1 MMDENIEYLRKYGEN
16 TDKMK
21 ASFRHLVESIKFQR
35 EMSEIQ
41 GKQISVYP
49 RNMDDISVGDMV
61 YVQLEVNYP
70 NELWYGHWCYV
81 LKDAG
86 SKMLVAP
93 CTSIKKKENDRY
105 TLIIDTVVD
114 SEITQSRMILT
125 EIRFIDKQRID
136 QRKPVGK
143 VLTPKSV
150 IRKRIFEFL
159 EEE

>member
-1 MMDENIEYLRKYGEN
+1 MMDENIEYLKNYGEN

-21 ASFRHLVESIKFQR
+21 SSFRHLVENIKFQR

-81 LKDAG
+81 LKDVG
-86 SKMLVAP
+86 SKMLVVP
-93 CTSIKKKENDRY
+93 CTSVKQKENDKY
-105 TLIIDTVVD
+105 TIVIDTVISGEV
-114 SEITQSRMILT
+114 TKSRMSLT
-125 EIRFIDKQRID
+125 DIRFIDKQRID
-136 QRKPVGK
+136 QRKLVGK
-143 VLTPKSV
+143 VLTPKSI
-150 IRKRIFEFL
+150 IRKRVFDFL
-159 EEE
+159 KEE